1 MKLIGH
7 EKEKALIRKYILQHY
22 DSLSLLYEGKDCIGK
37 KLIALYTG
45 RLFLCDKKEDF
56 GCGACNDCKLV
67 NNLISNVYENTNLT
81 PHPNIMLIQSKNK
94 EIKIDQIRE
103 AINFL
108 TIKSQKGKVLIIE
121 KAENLNTESANALLK
136 TLEEP
141 PLNTLIILTTSNQRL
156 LLPTIVS
163 RLKKI
168 RFRKLSNQE
177 IKDILSQ
184 KTSNIKFVE
193 SIVPISEGS
202 LCIPMTIMNKENIYN
217 LAKSFYDLIVIG
229 KHEEGLIS
237 LSSNVEKL
245 DSEDV
250 VIFFDIIFKLLTKHF
265 QNNVEMLEKFINE
278 YKFSLLSLKKGV
290 KKKLVLENLY
300 FTLTK

>member
-1 MKLIGH
+1 MKVIGH
-7 EKEKALIRKYILQHY
+7 EKEKALIKRYILQKY

-37 KLIALYTG
+37 KLIALYTA

-56 GCGACNDCKLV
+56 GCGECNDCRFV
-67 NNLISNVYENTNLT
+67 NNLISNVYKGTNLT
-81 PHPNIMLIQSKNK
+81 PHPSIMLIQSKNK

-108 TIKSQKGKVLIIE
+108 TLKSPKGKVLIIE

-156 LLPTIVS
+156 LLPTIIS

-168 RFRKLSNQE
+168 RFRKLSDEE

-184 KTSNIKFVE
+184 KTSNTKFIE
-193 SIVPISEGS
+193 NIVPISDGS
-202 LCIPMTIMNKENIYN
+202 LCIPMTIMNKENIYI
-217 LAKSFYDLIVIG
+217 LAKSFYDLVITG

-237 LSSNVEKL
+237 LSSNIDKL
-245 DSEDV
+245 DSDD
-250 VIFFDIIFKLLTKHF
+250 IAIIFDIIFRLFSKYF
-265 QNNVEMLEKFINE
+265 QNNVEMLEKFTNE
-278 YKFSLLSLKKGV
+278 YKLSLLSLKRGV
-290 KKKLVLENLY
+290 KKKLILENLY
-300 FTLTK
+300 FALTK